1 MGRWRR
7 KMEGRVRRMVEEW
20 WEGEGK
26 NEGSSGKKK
35 EEIRGRVG
43 QMSKEG
49 RKEGVGKR
57 NEGM

>member
-1 MGRWRR
+1 
-7 KMEGRVRRMVEEW
+7 MEGDGGKEK
-20 WEGEGK
+20 GK

-49 RKEGVGKR
+49 RKEGVGNR
-57 NEGM
+57 DEGM